1 MRRSLLGAAI
11 GLVLAGL
18 GGQAAIAQG
27 TGSVGNADVAYSAN
41 RFVISDIEVEGLQ
54 RVSAGNVF
62 SAFPINIGETIDQQA
77 LAEAI
82 RTLFR
87 TGLFTDIE
95 VSRDGGVLVLTV
107 QERPAIASIDIDGNK
122 NIETDMLMRALSGA
136 GLEEGQVFRRATLER
151 LELEILRS
159 YVGQGR
165 YNARVRATAE
175 ELPRNRVA
183 IRLDINEG
191 DVAAIRH
198 INIVGNEAFSDKE
211 LLGLFELR
219 TSSWW
224 NSITS
229 KDKYARER
237 LSGDLESL
245 RSHYLNAGHLDFAIE
260 SSQVSI
266 SPDKQDVFVAIS
278 VNEGPQYTISGVSL
292 RGNLILEES
301 ELRDLIEIEPGDV
314 LSRAELTATSER
326 LSRRLGREGYTF
338 ANVNA
343 IPEAGDDNTAAITF
357 FVEPGNRA
365 YVRRINF
372 EGNVTTQD
380 EVLRRE
386 MTQMEG
392 GVASTDQIEFS
403 KAQLDR
409 LGFFRNVQVDT
420 SPVPGASDL
429 VDVTYRVEEQP
440 TGSLSAS
447 IGFSQVSGIILG
459 ANIAENNFFGT
470 GKRVSI
476 GANVSDSIKSANFS
490 YDDPYYTVDGVS
502 RGFSLFARETDFE
515 AQDISSYLLDEYGGR
530 LNFGYPIDRF
540 SRLNFGVGY
549 TLSKIRQGD
558 FTATEVLDFID
569 EEGDRF
575 GNVFLTGSWR
585 RSTLNRGVLPT
596 SGSSN
601 TVSADVA
608 VPGSDLTFYKLRYRT
623 NYYWPMNESHSW
635 VLRARG
641 ELGYGDGYDG
651 RSQMPFYEHFYAGGY
666 GSVRGFRANSL
677 GNRVLNPRPWTTREF
692 EPFGGNLLT
701 EGGLEVIFPTPFA
714 GDSRTMR
721 TAFFLDAGQVF
732 DTARGYDPELGEI
745 RAAVGVGFQWVTV
758 VGPLAFSL
766 AKPLNNKSGDDT
778 QVFQFSLGQSF

>member
-11 GLVLAGL
+11 GLALAGMAS
-18 GGQAAIAQG
+18 QPVTAQEF
-27 TGSVGNADVAYSAN
+27 TVA
-41 RFVISDIEVEGLQ
+41 DIEVEGLQ

-62 SAFPINIGETIDQQA
+62 SAFPVDIGESLGEQE

-82 RTLFR
+82 RTLFK

-95 VSRDGGVLVLTV
+95 AYRDNGTLILEVR
-107 QERPAIASIDIDGNK
+107 ERPAIASIEIEGNK
-122 NIETDMLMRALSGA
+122 NIETDVLMDALSGA
-136 GLEEGQVFRRATLER
+136 GMQEGQVFRRATLER

-165 YNARVRATAE
+165 YNARVKANAE

-198 INIVGNEAFSDKE
+198 INIVGNEAFSDEE
-211 LLGLFELR
+211 LLDLFELR

-224 NSITS
+224 NSLTS

-245 RSHYLNAGHLDFAIE
+245 RSHYLDQGYLDFNIE

-266 SPDKQDVFVAIS
+266 SPDKQDVFVAVS
-278 VNEGPQYTISGVSL
+278 VNEGRQYTISDIQL
-292 RGNLILEES
+292 RGDLIVAEEELS
-301 ELRDLIEIEPGDV
+301 ELIELEPGDV
-314 LSRAELTATSER
+314 LSRSELTATSER

-343 IPEAGDDNTAAITF
+343 IPESDSEDTAAVTF
-357 FVEPGNRA
+357 YVEPGKRT

-372 EGNVTTQD
+372 SGNVTTKD
-380 EVLRRE
+380 EVLRQE

-392 GVASTDQIEFS
+392 GVASTDRIEFS
-403 KAQLDR
+403 KDQLER
-409 LGFFRNVQVDT
+409 LGYFRSVSVDT
-420 SPVPGASDL
+420 TPVPGSDDL
-429 VDVTYRVEEQP
+429 VDVNYSVEEQP

-447 IGFSQVSGIILG
+447 IGFSQVSGVILG
-459 ANIAENNFFGT
+459 ANISENNFFGT

-490 YDDPYYTVDGVS
+490 YEDPYYTVDGVS

-515 AQDISSYLLDEYGGR
+515 EQDISSYLLDEYGGR
-530 LNFGYPIDRF
+530 VTFGYPIDQYT
-540 SRLNFGVGY
+540 RLNFGLGY
-549 TLSKIRQGD
+549 TLSKIRAGD
-558 FTATEVLDFID
+558 YTANEVLRFID
-569 EEGDRF
+569 EEGNDF
-575 GNVFLTGSWR
+575 NNYFLTGSWR
-585 RSTLNRGVLPT
+585 RSTLNRGMLPT
-596 SGSSN
+596 DGYSH
-601 TVSADVA
+601 TLSADVA
-608 VPGSDLTFYKLRYRT
+608 VPGSDLTFYKLRYKGDSF
-623 NYYWPMNESHSW
+623 WPLNEQETW
-635 VLRARG
+635 AIRARG
-641 ELGYGDGYDG
+641 ELGYGDGYGD

-666 GSVRGFRANSL
+666 GSVRGFEANSL
-677 GNRVLNPRPWTTREF
+677 GNRVETNKTWTDDDD
-692 EPFGGNLLT
+692 PFGGNVLT
-701 EGGLEVIFPTPFA
+701 EGSLELIVPTPFA
-714 GDSRTMR
+714 GDTRSMR
-721 TAFFLDAGQVF
+721 TALFLDAGQVF
-732 DTARGYDPELGEI
+732 DTARGFDPEVNEI
-745 RAAVGVGFQWVTV
+745 RASVGIGFQWITV

-766 AKPLNNKSGDDT
+766 AQPITDKSGDET

>member
-11 GLVLAGL
+11 GLVLSGL
-18 GGQAAIAQG
+18 ISQAA
-27 TGSVGNADVAYSAN
+27 VADE
-41 RFVISDIEVEGLQ
+41 FVVSDIEVEGLQ

-62 SAFPINIGETIDQQA
+62 SAFPLDIGETVNEAQ
-77 LAEAI
+77 LADAI
-82 RTLFR
+82 RNLFR

-95 VSRDGGVLVLTV
+95 ASRDNGVLILSV
-107 QERPAIASIDIDGNK
+107 QERPAIASIDIEGNR
-122 NIETDMLMRALSGA
+122 NIETDMLMQALRGA

-165 YNARVRATAE
+165 YNARVQATAE
-175 ELPRNRVA
+175 TLPRNRVA
-183 IRLDINEG
+183 VRLDISEG
-191 DVAAIRH
+191 DVAAIQH
-198 INIVGNEAFSDKE
+198 INIVGNEAFSDRE
-211 LLGLFELR
+211 LRKLFELR

-224 NSITS
+224 NSLLS

-245 RSHYLNAGHLDFAIE
+245 RSHYLNAGYLDFAIE

-266 SPDKQDVFVAIS
+266 SPDKTEVFIAIS
-278 VNEGPQYTISGVSL
+278 VNEGPQYRISDVRLLGDLVV
-292 RGNLILEES
+292 GEE
-301 ELRDLIEIEPGDV
+301 ELRKLITIEPGDV

-326 LSRRLGREGYTF
+326 LSQRLGREGYTF

-343 IPEAGDDNTAAITF
+343 IPEPGDDNTADITF

-365 YVRRINF
+365 YVRRISF
-372 EGNVTTQD
+372 EGNVTTRD

-392 GVASTDQIEFS
+392 GVASTDQIDFS
-403 KAQLDR
+403 RAQLDR
-409 LGFFRNVQVDT
+409 LGFFRSVDVET
-420 SPVPGASDL
+420 TPVPGASDQ

-440 TGSLSAS
+440 TGSLAAS
-447 IGFSQVSGIILG
+447 IGFSQVSGVILG
-459 ANIAENNFFGT
+459 ASIAENNFFGT

-476 GANVSDSIKSANFS
+476 GANVSESIKSANFS

-515 AQDISSYLLDEYGGR
+515 ERDISSYLLDEYGGR
-530 LNFGYPIDRF
+530 LTFGYPTSQF
-540 SRLNFGVGY
+540 TRLNFGVGY
-549 TLSKIRQGD
+549 TLSKVRSGD
-558 FTATEVLDFID
+558 YTADEVLNFIED
-569 EEGDRF
+569 EGEEF
-575 GNVFLTGSWR
+575 NNYFLTASWR
-585 RSTLNRGVLPT
+585 RNTLNRGILPT
-596 SGSSN
+596 RGSSH
-601 TVSADVA
+601 TISADVA
-608 VPGSDLTFYKLRYRT
+608 VPGSDLTFYKARYRT
-623 NYYWPMNESHSW
+623 NYYWPLNESESW
-635 VLRARG
+635 VFRARG
-641 ELGYGDGYDG
+641 ELGYGDGYGD

-677 GNRVLNPRPWTTREF
+677 GNRIFNDKRTWTSRQF
-692 EPFGGNLLT
+692 DPFGGNLLT
-701 EGGLEVIFPTPFA
+701 EGSLELIFPTPFA
-714 GDSRTMR
+714 GDSRSMR

-732 DTARGYDPELGEI
+732 DTARGYDPELSEV
-745 RAAVGVGFQWVTV
+745 RASVGIGFQWVTV

-766 AKPLNNKSGDDT
+766 ALPLNDKSGDET